1 MKITLKDIA
10 EDTGYSI
17 STVSRVL
24 NGEVKSDTAAKEKI
38 LKSAKRMQY
47 VTTRER
53 TGELI
58 TRNLN
63 VALIASG
70 FHAGEFYTSF
80 FHGMNVAANDNGVR
94 LHLIGLINPKEE
106 LIDLLKEISNY
117 HYDAIILFVPELER
131 AAYQAIKDEL
141 PNDFPVISN
150 AHVESPVLPT
160 VVFDGYSGGHMVAE
174 YFRSCGHQQV
184 GIIKGSMERSESR
197 FRFNGFRDCIQH
209 NSDMELIW
217 EYNGDYTFE
226 SGLEAFKDYE
236 SVDIKPEAIFASN
249 DDMCNAFLESAKQKN
264 IKVPDK
270 LSIVGYDDLQLCE
283 HNQPTISSVKT
294 DYLDLGKATI
304 KTLHDR
310 LSNPNQHNN
319 LLSFVNVSLEV
330 RESSRQ
336 VEP

>member
-1 MKITLKDIA
+1 MKVTLKDIA
-10 EDTGYSI
+10 EQTGYSI

-24 NGEVKSDTAAKEKI
+24 NGEVKSNTAAKEKI
-38 LKSAKRMQY
+38 LKSAKRLQY
-47 VTTRER
+47 ITTRER

-80 FHGMNVAANDNGVR
+80 FHGMNVAAKDNGVR
-94 LHLIGLINPKEE
+94 LHLIGLTDLRDE
-106 LIDLLKEISNY
+106 LIDLLREISSY
-117 HYDAIILFVPELER
+117 QYDAIILFIPELDR
-131 AAYQAIKDEL
+131 VDYQAIKKEV

-160 VVFDGYSGGHMVAE
+160 VVFDGYSGGHMVAD
-174 YFRSCGHQQV
+174 YFRKCGHKKL

-197 FRFNGFRDCIQH
+197 FRFNGFRDFIHH
-209 NSDMELIW
+209 NSDMKLIW
-217 EYNGDYTFE
+217 EFNGDYTFD

-236 SVDIKPEAIFASN
+236 SLQIKPDAIFASN

-264 IKVPDK
+264 ITVPDE
-270 LSIVGYDDLQLCE
+270 LSIVGYDDLQLCQ

-294 DYLDLGKATI
+294 DYLDLGQATM

-310 LSNPNQHNN
+310 LTNPNQHNN

-336 VEP
+336 IET